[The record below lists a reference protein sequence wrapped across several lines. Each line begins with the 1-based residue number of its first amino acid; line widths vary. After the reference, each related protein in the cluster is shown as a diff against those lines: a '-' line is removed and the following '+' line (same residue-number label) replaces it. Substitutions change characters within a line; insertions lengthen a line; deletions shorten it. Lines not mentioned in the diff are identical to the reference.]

1 VVLVSGSMLVQLLG
15 LGVVMLS
22 LFWALVLVLSSWLLV
37 VLSVLVLSFLVLL
50 CVLV

>member
-22 LFWALVLVLSSWLLV
+22 LFWASVLVLSSWLLV